1 MEQVSLERRDA
12 SNFIIE
18 PEYSIKLEPNERR
31 VSVRFNGEVIADSG
45 RAQTLLET
53 RLPPVIYLPRED
65 VRMNFLEPSAH
76 ITHCPFKGNASYWH
90 LVVGDKRVENAVW
103 SYEDPMPEV
112 SGIRGLIAFYT
123 DKIDCLCEEEGD
135 ISLNADPAHHE
146 DSNPFVDW
154 LIREAWEAA
163 TSEELA
169 GRFARRLVEG
179 GVPLWRMNL
188 LVGTL
193 NPLLMGTAY
202 IWRRD
207 NGQVDVRTLRHERST
222 SPAFLNSPLVHI
234 YRGLGGIRRRLDVP
248 DPRLD
253 FPILEEL
260 KEEGATD
267 YVAMPL
273 HFSDGQINVITLTSD
288 RPGGFT
294 TSDLGKIYEVL
305 PVLSRF
311 LEVQALRRTT
321 RSLLDTYLGRHTGDL
336 VLNGKIKRGDGENI
350 PAVIFY
356 CDLRDSTSLAEK
368 LPREAYLTLLN
379 DFLDSVAGAVL
390 AQGGEV
396 LKFIGDAVLAI
407 FPVESC
413 SIKTAKA
420 CQAALEATADVIER
434 LEALN
439 AKRTEVGEDPL
450 RFALALHL
458 GEVTYG
464 NVGAAQRLDFT
475 VIGPAANE
483 AARVA
488 ELCKH
493 LGHSVLA
500 TETMAEFVPDGLQAI
515 GTHSLRGVGKPLG
528 LFAIKPSNPK
538 E

>member
-1 MEQVSLERRDA
+1 MEQVALARRDA

-18 PEYSIKLEPNERR
+18 PEYSIKLEPNQRR
-31 VSVRFNGEVIADSG
+31 VTVRFNDEVVADST

-53 RLPPVIYLPRED
+53 RLSPVIYLPKQD
-65 VRMNFLEPSAH
+65 ARMDLLEPSQH
-76 ITHCPFKGNASYWH
+76 VTHCPFKGDATYWH
-90 LVVGDKRVENAVW
+90 LVVGDKRVENAAW
-103 SYEDPMPEV
+103 SYEDPLPEV
-112 SGIRGLIAFYT
+112 SDIKGLIAFYT
-123 DKIDCLCEEEGD
+123 DKVDCFCEDEGE
-135 ISLNADPAHHE
+135 ISLNADPARHE

-154 LIREAWEAA
+154 LVREAWEAA

-207 NGQVDVRTLRHERST
+207 KGEVDVRTLRHDRSNT
-222 SPAFLNSPLVHI
+222 PAFLNSPLVHI
-234 YRGLGGIRRRLDVP
+234 YRGLGGIRRRLDIA

-253 FPILEEL
+253 YPILKDL

-336 VLNGKIKRGDGENI
+336 VLNGKIRRGDGENI

-356 CDLRDSTSLAEK
+356 CDLRDSTVLAEK

-379 DFLDSVAGAVL
+379 DFLDSAAGAVL

-413 SIKTAKA
+413 SIQTAKA
-420 CQAALEATADVIER
+420 CKAALDATADVIQRVEK
-434 LEALN
+434 LN
-439 AKRTEVGEDPL
+439 AERAEGGEEPL

-488 ELCKH
+488 ELCKE
-493 LGHSVLA
+493 LGHPVLA
-500 TETMAEFVPDGLQAI
+500 TESMAQFLSDGLQTV
-515 GTHSLRGVGKPLG
+515 GTHSLRGVSKPLE
-528 LFAIKPSNPK
+528 LFALKLLGQK